1 VNSKLGEIYL
11 DINPKP
17 FKFLDMISKIKYA
30 GLFMFSIGCLMKFTH
45 TGIGII
51 QGNLLMIV
59 GLLCVSTYA
68 LINFFKK

>member
-1 VNSKLGEIYL
+1 VNSNLGEIYL

-17 FKFLDMISKIKYA
+17 FKFIYMISKIKYA
-30 GLFMFSIGCLMKFTH
+30 GLFLFSIGYLMKFTH

-59 GLLCVSTYA
+59 GLLCISTYA
-68 LINFFKK
+68 LIKFFKK

>member
-1 VNSKLGEIYL
+1 MNSKLGEIYL
-11 DINPKP
+11 DINPKL

-30 GLFMFSIGCLMKFTH
+30 GLFLFSIGCLMKFTH
-45 TGIGII
+45 TGVGII

-59 GLLCVSTYA
+59 GLLCISTYA

>member
-1 VNSKLGEIYL
+1 
-11 DINPKP
+11 
-17 FKFLDMISKIKYA
+17 MISKIKYA
-30 GLFMFSIGCLMKFTH
+30 GLFLFSIGCLMKFTH

-59 GLLCVSTYA
+59 GLLSISTYA